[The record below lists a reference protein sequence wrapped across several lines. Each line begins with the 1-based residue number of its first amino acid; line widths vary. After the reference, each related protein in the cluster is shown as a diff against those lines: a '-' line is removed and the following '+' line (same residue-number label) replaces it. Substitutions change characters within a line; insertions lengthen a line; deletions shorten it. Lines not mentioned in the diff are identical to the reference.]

1 MLPKHSVAAL
11 QLNDTAW
18 YHGVAAL
25 QPAAQPR
32 ARRARFVPLSLSL
45 CLSVSLSLCLSLALS
60 LSLSFS
66 LSFSPSLSLSA

>member
-45 CLSVSLSLCLSLALS
+45 SLCLALSLSRS